1 MLVIIKNTKTRF
13 VGQLCEYHDSLALDI
28 WKAENSLLPI
38 RHQKKT
44 QVFLNETIKT
54 QKELFSKGNITINE
68 YISQAIFWV
77 CRASSKK
84 LVQIWENQKP
94 AEDIAFLDRSISNN

>member
-1 MLVIIKNTKTRF
+1 MWISRQPGTGYLESRKLPLT
-13 VGQLCEYHDSLALDI
+13 
-28 WKAENSLLPI
+28 NSAS
-38 RHQKKT
+38 KKT

-54 QKELFSKGNITINE
+54 QKELFTKGNITINE

-77 CRASSKK
+77 CGASSKK

-94 AEDIAFLDRSISNN
+94 AEDIAFLDRPMSNN